1 MTTEEKV
8 ARVKE
13 LASKAC
19 FYREAVG
26 DVMLRIECTDDTD
39 APKMYVLDEDSGD
52 GYEVEFADVPDTAIF
67 YILQEV
73 PLLP

>member
-19 FYREAVG
+19 FYREAVEEG
-26 DVMLRIECTDDTD
+26 MLRIECTDDTD
-39 APKMYVLDEDSGD
+39 AQKMYVLDEDSGE
-52 GYEVEFADVPDTAIF
+52 GYEVEFADVPETAIF
-67 YILQEV
+67 YILTET
-73 PLLP
+73 PLTP